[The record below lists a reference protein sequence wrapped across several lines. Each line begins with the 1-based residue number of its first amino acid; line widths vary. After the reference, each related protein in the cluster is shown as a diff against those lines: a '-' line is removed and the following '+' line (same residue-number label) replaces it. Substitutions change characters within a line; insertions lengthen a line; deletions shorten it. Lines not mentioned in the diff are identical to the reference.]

1 MTAKSTTR
9 RSIVT
14 PTSSHGATA
23 FAAAP
28 DVLWDREDRDDLLL
42 VMRVVGAVVVRRDRR
57 RVALCGGGGDPEIV
71 ADEGV
76 EACRAGRVRRV
87 ELRVPGVLREP
98 DVVSPWCQGGRV
110 ELDARVHAVVRGTV
124 RRQRPAIVGI
134 RGVECDTRRRRLRRP
149 SGGTGEPPV
158 VEPDADRAVRGD
170 VEVRLELVDES
181 GVVVH
186 LDRRRPAGAVVVGR
200 GEGGVRDDGA
210 VVLPAAV
217 KRVVAADLAA
227 SERDGRLDSVAE

>member
-9 RSIVT
+9 RSTVT

-57 RVALCGGGGDPEIV
+57 RVALSGGGGDPEIV

-124 RRQRPAIVGI
+124 RRERAAVVGI
-134 RGVECDTRRRRLRRP
+134 SGVTWATRRPPLRP
-149 SGGTGEPPV
+149 PHSGSGGAPP
-158 VEPDADRAVRGD
+158 R
-170 VEVRLELVDES
+170 
-181 GVVVH
+181 
-186 LDRRRPAGAVVVGR
+186 
-200 GEGGVRDDGA
+200 
-210 VVLPAAV
+210 
-217 KRVVAADLAA
+217 VAATW
-227 SERDGRLDSVAE
+227 

>member
-9 RSIVT
+9 RSTVT

-42 VMRVVGAVVVRRDRR
+42 AMRVVGAVVVRRDRR
-57 RVALCGGGGDPEIV
+57 RVALPTSGGDPEIV

-76 EACRAGRVRRV
+76 EACRARRVRRV

-98 DVVSPWCQGGRV
+98 DVVSPWRQGGCV
-110 ELDARVHAVVRGTV
+110 ELDTRVHAVVRRAV
-124 RRQRPAIVGI
+124 RGQRAAVVGI

-149 SGGTGEPPV
+149 SGGTGEPPG
-158 VEPDADRAVRGD
+158 VERDADRAVRGD
-170 VEVRLELVDES
+170 VAVRLGLV
-181 GVVVH
+181 H
-186 LDRRRPAGAVVVGR
+186 GR
-200 GEGGVRDDGA
+200 GG
-210 VVLPAAV
+210 
-217 KRVVAADLAA
+217 
-227 SERDGRLDSVAE
+227 